1 MNIHA
6 DCGSYMGYDI
16 SHDVKGGF
24 PKRKAG
30 WEKSKGFDY
39 NMDCKLA
46 YKAVYHVWDCIFVFI
61 CHI

>member
-1 MNIHA
+1 
-6 DCGSYMGYDI
+6 MGYDI

-30 WEKSKGFDY
+30 WEKSKGFSY

-46 YKAVYHVWDCIFVFI
+46 YKAVYHVWDCIFVFV